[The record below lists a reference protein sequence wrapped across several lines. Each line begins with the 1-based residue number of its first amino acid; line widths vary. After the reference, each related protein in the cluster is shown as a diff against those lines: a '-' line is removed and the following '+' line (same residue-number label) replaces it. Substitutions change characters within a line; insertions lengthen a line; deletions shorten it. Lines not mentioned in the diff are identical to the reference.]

1 MMLVDFFPGSLMKS
15 DKFLGNPSGAIRQS
29 NPKGKG
35 PFWDSIF
42 QHISDGLGPQ
52 TDACLR
58 GFRILRDK
66 YVKQWF
72 QSYFIGDWKRY
83 LHHKMPISWRFPNI
97 TIHWKGDYFLLS
109 QKPWGPRSELTQQW
123 ILDQFK
129 MYFLP
134 KKGQL
139 SIGPMLV
146 YRRVVGIFS
155 WSFPTVDGRNPAPPG
170 MYKTL

>member
-1 MMLVDFFPGSLMKS
+1 MDFFPGSLMKS

-66 YVKQWF
+66 YVKQ
-72 QSYFIGDWKRY
+72 
-83 LHHKMPISWRFPNI
+83 
-97 TIHWKGDYFLLS
+97 
-109 QKPWGPRSELTQQW
+109 
-123 ILDQFK
+123 
-129 MYFLP
+129 
-134 KKGQL
+134 
-139 SIGPMLV
+139 
-146 YRRVVGIFS
+146 
-155 WSFPTVDGRNPAPPG
+155 
-170 MYKTL
+170 